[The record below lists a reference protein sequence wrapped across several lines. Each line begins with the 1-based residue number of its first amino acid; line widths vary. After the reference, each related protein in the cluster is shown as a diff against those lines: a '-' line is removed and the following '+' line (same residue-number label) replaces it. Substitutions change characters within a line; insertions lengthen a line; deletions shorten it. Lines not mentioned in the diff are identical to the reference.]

1 MDLGISGR
9 TALIT
14 GGGRGLGA
22 AVARLLAAEG
32 VRVVV
37 AARDVAR
44 LEAVAAGIVADGG
57 SAVAVPFDVGDSH
70 AVRAGFATATAALGP
85 PTIVVHCAASHYT
98 PTRLHNVDDVSLA
111 AMLATDVAGPVH
123 VARAALPAMME
134 AAFGRLVF
142 VGSLAA
148 THGATGGAVYGM
160 AKAGMEGL
168 AAGIA
173 LDYGRYGI
181 TATTVRAGLFTSERF
196 DARQGDDDAR
206 RERLRQSLPTR
217 QLPTPQEMAAAVLF
231 LCSASAWTV
240 TGATLTSAAGGQLAA
255 VESSIVA
262 AAASAATRE
271 PRRT

>member
-9 TALIT
+9 TALVT

-22 AVARLLAAEG
+22 AVARQLAAEG

-37 AARDVAR
+37 AGRTIAALDAVVASI
-44 LEAVAAGIVADGG
+44 VAAGGVA
-57 SAVAVPFDVGDSH
+57 AAVPFDVGDST
-70 AVRAGFATATAALGP
+70 AVRAGFATAAAALGP
-85 PTIVVHCAASHYT
+85 VTIVVHCAASHYT
-98 PTRLHNVDDVSLA
+98 PTRLHNVDDSTLA
-111 AMLATDVAGPVH
+111 AMLATDVAGPLH
-123 VARAALPAMME
+123 IASAALPSMME

-148 THGATGGAVYGM
+148 THGAAGGATYTM

-168 AAGIA
+168 AASIS

-181 TATTVRAGLFTSERF
+181 AATTLRAGLFTSERF
-196 DARQGDDDAR
+196 NTRPANDDAR

-217 QLPTPQEMAAAVLF
+217 QLPTPQDMAASVLF
-231 LCSASAWTV
+231 LCSAPAWTMA
-240 TGATLTSAAGGQLAA
+240 GSTLTSAAGGQLAA
-255 VESSIVA
+255 VESSVV
-262 AAASAATRE
+262 ASAATRD